1 MSWQQYVDEQLVGA
15 GLCQAAIL
23 GANDGG
29 VWAKSSGINITK
41 PEGDSLVALFKN
53 PADVFSKGA
62 VVSGVKYM
70 GIKGDPQSIYGKK
83 GAGGCVLVKTN
94 QAIIVGLYDE
104 KFQPGPAALAVE
116 KLGDYLRDNGY

>member
-1 MSWQQYVDEQLVGA
+1 MSWQQYVDEQLTGA
-15 GLCQAAIL
+15 GLSQGAIL

-41 PEGDSLVALFKN
+41 PEGDGIAALFKN
-53 PADVFSKGA
+53 PAEVFAKGA
-62 VVSGVKYM
+62 LIGGVKYM

-83 GAGGCVLVKTN
+83 GATGCVLVRTG
-94 QAIIVGLYDE
+94 QAIIVGIYDD
-104 KFQPGPAALAVE
+104 KVQPGSAALIVE

>member
-1 MSWQQYVDEQLVGA
+1 MSWQHYVDEQLVGA

-29 VWAKSSGINITK
+29 VWAKSTGITIGK
-41 PEGDSLVALFKN
+41 QEGDGLVALFKN
-53 PADVFSKGA
+53 PGDVFAKGA
-62 VVSGVKYM
+62 LVGGVKYM

-94 QAIIVGLYDE
+94 QAIIVGIYDE
-104 KFQPGPAALAVE
+104 KFQPGPAAVATE